1 MNKTPFTYQ
10 RWLLRVFCAV
20 VIDIF
25 AIFSIYGLLELT
37 RFTYYGFW
45 FRFFMFAIVFAI
57 THFYFKLTKH
67 SKWFICEG
75 NYWVEDGTVFIETRK
90 KTYSLNNVTG
100 ISGTT
105 FSFWGYNKSGML
117 KFDYNRKTLTL
128 MSLEVED
135 IKSFSESGLYGLF
148 ETTRENN
155 PELKKGDTYDFCY
168 EVKK

>member
-10 RWLLRVFCAV
+10 RWFFKAFCLTL
-20 VIDIF
+20 INIL

-37 RFTYYGFW
+37 RIQYDDFW
-45 FRFFMFAIVFAI
+45 ISWLYVAIIVVI
-57 THFYFKLTKH
+57 THFYFKLTKS
-67 SKWFICEG
+67 SKFFVREG
-75 NYWVEDGTVFIETRK
+75 AYWIEDGIVFIETEK
-90 KTYSLNNVTG
+90 KTYSLNNVEG
-100 ISGTT
+100 IFGTT
-105 FSFWGYNKSGML
+105 ISFWGYNKSGML

-155 PELKKGDTYDFCY
+155 PELKKEDTYDFCY